1 MSEPG
6 GKPDARTRAVV
17 AARPGA
23 RAWIGFG
30 LSDRAE
36 AVRERLAAAL
46 NEEREA
52 GRFFLWLPV
61 AAIIGV
67 LLFFSA
73 GRDPSLW
80 AAAAV
85 FVALAL
91 AARASRARPAGF
103 PAAVLLA
110 AVAAGFL
117 SAAARVELVAAPILE
132 KPLRAPVV
140 GSVERIEPR
149 PRGMRLVIA
158 PEKLGDLSPAQLPER
173 VRVTVAKVS
182 GISAGDRVSVEAL
195 WRPPPGPARPG
206 GYDFAREAFFM
217 GIGAVGSRAEKP
229 VVLPPGP
236 LTFGQRA
243 AAHVDRLRNVVTS
256 RIVSVVDGD
265 PGAIA
270 AALVTGQRGEISN
283 GANEA
288 LRVAGLFHVISIS
301 GLHMALFGGALFG
314 ILRFG
319 LALIPGI
326 GLRYPIKKWS
336 AMAALLG
343 AAGYLALS
351 GAEIATQRSFVMI
364 AIVFLA
370 VLCDRQGITMRNL
383 GVAALVAV
391 LLFPEAVLGPSFQM
405 SFCAVMAIV
414 AWYEAAGRRA
424 PDEIRG
430 AADGGLIRFLRLYF
444 GGIIAT
450 TIAATFATAPFSTFH
465 FQRFA
470 VHSLPSNLVALPV
483 VGLLVMPWAL
493 VGLLLMPLGL
503 DGFAWRIMGFGIELM
518 LAVASWIATWPFAT
532 ISIPAFSVSGVL
544 LLSLGLIWVAV
555 WTTRLRWLAALPLAA
570 GVMLASMPERAD
582 VYVEP
587 GGRAAAVRGPDGR
600 LHVIGVR
607 FASFAAGT
615 WLAAD
620 GDTRGVRDK
629 SVTEGVLCDS
639 SGCTAPLPDGR
650 SLALTWTYAGLA
662 EDCSRAAIVVTRLV
676 APPSCRDTAYV
687 IDAADLAG
695 GGAVALFRNAD
706 GSFAPRVA
714 RGDDDRIW
722 HGATAPPEG
731 PLFARRVSEAKEP
744 AGGGF
749 DQTEIEDD
757 DTPDMDVQ

>member
-1 MSEPG
+1 MLW
-6 GKPDARTRAVV
+6 DAA
-17 AARPGA
+17 GA
-23 RAWIGFG
+23 IWKRF
-30 LSDRAE
+30 
-36 AVRERLAAAL
+36 AAAL
-46 NEEREA
+46 DEEREA

-61 AAIIGV
+61 AAIVGV
-67 LLFFSA
+67 LLFFA
-73 GRDPSLW
+73 AERDPSLW
-80 AAAAV
+80 APAAV
-85 FVALAL
+85 FAGLAI
-91 AARASRARPAGF
+91 AAWASRMRPAGY
-103 PAAVLLA
+103 PVALLLA
-110 AVAAGFL
+110 GVAAGFL
-117 SAAARVELVAAPILE
+117 SAAMRVEQVAAPILE
-132 KPLRAPVV
+132 KPLRGVLT

-158 PEKLGDLSPAQLPER
+158 VESLGKLSLTQLPGR
-173 VRVTVAKVS
+173 ARVTVLGSS

-195 WRPPPGPARPG
+195 WRPPPGRARPG
-206 GYDFAREAFFM
+206 GYDFARAAFFM
-217 GIGAVGSRAEKP
+217 GIGAVGSRAAKP
-229 VVLPPGP
+229 VVLPPGR
-236 LTFGQRA
+236 LTWKQRLA
-243 AAHVDRLRNVVTS
+243 ARIDSLRNVITS

-314 ILRFG
+314 IVRFG
-319 LALIPGI
+319 LALVPGV
-326 GLRYPIKKWS
+326 GLRYPIKKWA
-336 AMAALLG
+336 AMAALIG

-364 AIVFLA
+364 AIIFLA
-370 VLCDRQGITMRNL
+370 VMFDRQGITMRNL
-383 GVAALVAV
+383 GVAALVTV

-414 AWYEAAGRRA
+414 AWYEAAGRRD

-430 AADGGLIRFLRLYF
+430 AANGGLMRFLRLYF
-444 GGIIAT
+444 GGITAT

-470 VHSLPSNLVALPV
+470 VHSLPSNLIALPA

-532 ISIPAFSVSGVL
+532 ISIPAFSVSGAL
-544 LLSLGLIWVAV
+544 MLGFGLIWLAI
-555 WTTRLRWLAALPLAA
+555 WTTRLRWLAAIPWITGVVLAA
-570 GVMLASMPERAD
+570 MPERAD

-587 GGRAAAVRGPDGR
+587 GGRAAAVRGPDGE
-600 LHVIGVR
+600 LHVIGLR
-607 FASFAAGT
+607 FARFAAES

-620 GDTRGVRDK
+620 GNTRAVRDK
-629 SVTEGVLCDS
+629 SVTEGVLCDRL
-639 SGCTAPLPDGR
+639 GCTAPLPDGR

-662 EDCSRAAIVVTRLV
+662 EDCNRAAIVVTRLV
-676 APPSCRDTAYV
+676 APPSCRETAYV
-687 IDAADLAG
+687 IDANDLAR
-695 GGAVALFRNAD
+695 GGAVALLRNAD
-706 GSFAPRVA
+706 GSFSPRTA
-714 RGDDDRIW
+714 QADNERIW
-722 HGATAPPEG
+722 HAATLPPEG
-731 PLFARRVSEAKEP
+731 PLFVKHTLRTKEP

-749 DQTEIEDD
+749 DQIDMDD
-757 DTPDMDVQ
+757 DTPGAEAQ